1 MQKETK
7 KILSLSALSL
17 SVISL
22 FSSFALAAAIT
33 LPDSL
38 TSFLSSLFSQKEVL
52 TKFFFAIL
60 LFMIIYSLVGMMFK
74 GKWLMTAAM
83 SAIITILAVWFMPPA
98 LITTIR
104 DQYGVMGAAILSMV
118 PFVIMLIFTVR
129 SESKMLS
136 RILWIFWIVYY
147 FAVYLYRIF
156 SNKLGWLSAE
166 NIVYLGAIIAGI
178 LMIVFISQIRQLIYK
193 GELEAEEEKAI
204 KDIQFRQLGR
214 KIERAEAEARI
225 EEAKKN

>member
-1 MQKETK
+1 
-7 KILSLSALSL
+7 
-17 SVISL
+17 
-22 FSSFALAAAIT
+22 
-33 LPDSL
+33 
-38 TSFLSSLFSQKEVL
+38 
-52 TKFFFAIL
+52 
-60 LFMIIYSLVGMMFK
+60 MIIYSLVGMMFK